1 MHILLKAIR
10 ISKWRIYVK
19 QRMATIKMLGKI
31 DYPTYESYLSS
42 RTKDELVDIKINLEI
57 ICSKSNRKM
66 LMVISMMIITM
77 LIMLEMMCFY
87 FIRNA
92 FQVYSFHQAMIL
104 TKNIGF
110 SIGIMGIF
118 LVIMLFL
125 LYRNFIIA
133 KRKLKYVEVFLRGVE
148 KSEYQ
153 TE

>member
-1 MHILLKAIR
+1 MEDIR
-10 ISKWRIYVK
+10 KK
-19 QRMATIKMLGKI
+19 RMATIKMLGKI

-66 LMVISMMIITM
+66 LLVISMMII
-77 LIMLEMMCFY
+77 IMLMVLGVMY
-87 FIRNA
+87 FDFMRNA
-92 FQVYSFHQAMIL
+92 LQVYSFHQAMIR
-104 TKNIGF
+104 TKDIGF

-133 KRKLKYVEVFLRGVE
+133 KRKLKYFEVFLKGVE
-148 KSEYQ
+148 RSECK
-153 TE
+153 TK

>member
-1 MHILLKAIR
+1 MKMKCVKAQATSSIKIL
-10 ISKWRIYVK
+10 
-19 QRMATIKMLGKI
+19 GNI
-31 DYPTYESYLSS
+31 DYPTYEAYLSS
-42 RTKDELVDIKINLEI
+42 KTKDELVNIKTDLEI

-66 LMVISMMIITM
+66 LVYISVMMITM
-77 LIMLEMMCFY
+77 LMVLEVMY
-87 FIRNA
+87 FDFMRNA

-104 TKNIGF
+104 MQGVGLPV
-110 SIGIMGIF
+110 GIMGVF

-153 TE
+153 TK

>member
-1 MHILLKAIR
+1 MT
-10 ISKWRIYVK
+10 
-19 QRMATIKMLGKI
+19 TIKMLGKI

-87 FIRNA
+87 FIRKA

-118 LVIMLFL
+118 LVILLFL
-125 LYRNFIIA
+125 LVCQVWCN
-133 KRKLKYVEVFLRGVE
+133 
-148 KSEYQ
+148 SNW
-153 TE
+153 

>member
-66 LMVISMMIITM
+66 HVYISVMTITI
-77 LIMLEMMCFY
+77 LIMLGVMY
-87 FIRNA
+87 FDFMRNA
-92 FQVYSFHQAMIL
+92 S
-104 TKNIGF
+104 
-110 SIGIMGIF
+110 
-118 LVIMLFL
+118 
-125 LYRNFIIA
+125 
-133 KRKLKYVEVFLRGVE
+133 
-148 KSEYQ
+148 
-153 TE
+153 